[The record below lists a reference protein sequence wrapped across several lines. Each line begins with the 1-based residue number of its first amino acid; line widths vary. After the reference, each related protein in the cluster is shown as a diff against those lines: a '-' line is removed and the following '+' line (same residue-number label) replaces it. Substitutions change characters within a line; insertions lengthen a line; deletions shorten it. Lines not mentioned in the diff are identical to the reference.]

1 MAKKRTRQE
10 MKKVFFIR
18 RVVALVVLLLILV
31 LIVRGCSKNDKVDEE
46 IQTNN
51 PAIQTGPIVVDGNT
65 PDTNPDENTE
75 VNTDEETGMVEEAI
89 NTHKAQI
96 QEEYKDVADV
106 TYTELD
112 NTFTFELI
120 DEQKESIS
128 RLIEGNGDDNDQQ
141 RWDDFKNELIT
152 LSETLTE
159 SVTPDIKV
167 QVANPTDGGNILLI
181 KDGSVIMDVL
191 EN

>member
-31 LIVRGCSKNDKVDEE
+31 LIVRGCSKKDKVDEE